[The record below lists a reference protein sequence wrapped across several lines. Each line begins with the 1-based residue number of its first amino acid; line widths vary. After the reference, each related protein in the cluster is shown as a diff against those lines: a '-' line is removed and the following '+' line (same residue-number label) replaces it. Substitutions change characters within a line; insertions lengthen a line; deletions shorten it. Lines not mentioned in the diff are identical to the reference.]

1 MIEQTRIDQA
11 KALSLVEIL
20 MSKGIAVK
28 KQGQQYLALCP
39 FHEDHNPSLSID
51 TKTNLFKCFGCG
63 AAGDTIKFIEL
74 YEKKSFPEAVKALTG
89 EASSGIPDAPATDP
103 GLNSTQ
109 LLNRIA
115 NFYHDTFLTNSKA
128 REYLTSRGITKPEIY
143 QSFKIG
149 YADGKLLSTLPKEGG
164 LIDALKKIGIL
175 NRYGKELFLNCVV
188 VPLFD
193 SSGDVAGMYSRKLQP
208 GGQVTH
214 LYLPGKRQGIV
225 NRPAAASSE
234 SVILTESIIDALSL
248 YQNGYPNVIPL
259 YGTNGLTDDHLEL
272 FHAYRPKKI
281 YLCLNNDDPGKKATI
296 QIGEVLTGLGFN
308 TGIIQLPEHK
318 DVNDFFQ
325 AGKTFDD
332 FTKLLIESE
341 SQSPAPGCFVEET
354 GIGLL
359 ITRETR
365 QYRIRGINS
374 HSLERLRV
382 NIRATYGEKYHIDT
396 IDLYQSRS
404 RHYLT
409 AQLAKLFSLEAAAID
424 SDLLFIIN
432 QIETHQAKSKTEV
445 DTAKK
450 PYQMTKKEETE
461 ALKIL
466 TDSNLLELI
475 LADMEAIG
483 HVGEEINKVLA
494 YLVAVSRKLPK
505 PLSGI
510 IISQSAA
517 GKSGLV
523 EIVQELTPPEEVEFF
538 SRITPQALYYMERDA
553 LKRKLLII
561 EERTG
566 GEGADY
572 SIRTLQ
578 SRQRLTQAVPIKDPN
593 SGKIK
598 TMTFE
603 VEGPIAYLETT
614 TSAEIN
620 HENATRCFELYL
632 DESPEQT
639 RRIHQAQRAAK
650 TSQGLSRKSALETI
664 KHRHHNLQRMLK
676 SVAVE
681 IPYAPA
687 LDFPADSLRTR
698 RDHERFL
705 SLIEAVTFLFQYQR
719 EPKEIITPEGDKVTC
734 VLSTIEDYA
743 RAYELA
749 REILGFTLDDLKK
762 HARELLE
769 QIQAMVA
776 NQAKDTET
784 LPEDLLFTR
793 REIREYLGWPDH
805 QIKAHIKQLEEMEY
819 LVVENL
825 KSRGQFAYRLNN
837 PNKRKPLKGLLTPE
851 ELAKRLEGFGL
862 TGTTGRKGVSTSQ
875 VQP

>member
-1 MIEQTRIDQA
+1 MIEQARIAQA
-11 KALSLVEIL
+11 KQQSLIETIE
-20 MSKGIAVK
+20 SKGIAVK
-28 KQGQQYLALCP
+28 KQGGQYFALCP
-39 FHEDHNPSLSID
+39 FHEDHIPSLSID
-51 TKTNLFKCFGCG
+51 PKTNLFKCFGCG

-74 YEKKSFPEAVKALTG
+74 YDKKSFPEAVGALT
-89 EASSGIPDAPATDP
+89 EADSSGKPDVTEP
-103 GLNSTQ
+103 GMNSTQ

-115 NFYHDTFLTNSKA
+115 SFYHDTFLTNPNA
-128 REYLTSRGITKPEIY
+128 QRYLASRGITKPEIY

-164 LIDALKKIGIL
+164 LVDALKKTGIL
-175 NRYGKELFLNCVV
+175 TRYGKELFLNCVI

-193 SSGDVAGMYSRKLQP
+193 SGGNVAGMYGRKVSN
-208 GGQVTH
+208 GQVNH
-214 LYLPGKRQGIV
+214 LYLPGKRHGIV

-234 SVILTESIIDALSL
+234 AVILTESIIDALSL

-281 YLCLNNDDPGKKATI
+281 YLCLNSDDPGKKATV

-308 TGIIQLPEHK
+308 IGVIRLPGHK
-318 DVNDFFQ
+318 DVNEFFQ

-332 FTKLLIESE
+332 FTKLLIEAENSGLK
-341 SQSPAPGCFVEET
+341 PGYSVEESE
-354 GIGLL
+354 IGL
-359 ITRETR
+359 IINCRER
-365 QYRIRGINS
+365 QYRIRLAS
-374 HSLERLRV
+374 MQSLERLRV
-382 NIRATYGEKYHIDT
+382 NIRATCGEKYHIDT

-409 AQLAKLFSLEAAAID
+409 GQLAKLFNLEAAAID

-432 QIETHQAKSKTEV
+432 QIEAHQAKSKIEA

-450 PYQMTKKEETE
+450 PYQMTKEEEAE
-461 ALKIL
+461 ALKLL

-483 HVGEEINKVLA
+483 HVGEETNKILA
-494 YLVAVSRKLPK
+494 YLISVSRKLPK

-510 IISQSAA
+510 IISQAAA

-523 EIVQELTPPEEVEFF
+523 ETVQELTPPEEVEFF

-578 SRQRLTQAVPIKDPN
+578 SRRKLTQAVPIKDPN
-593 SGKIK
+593 TGKIK

-639 RRIHQAQRAAK
+639 RRIHQAQRTAK
-650 TSQGLSRKSALETI
+650 TGEGLARKARIEAI
-664 KHRHHNLQRMLK
+664 KRRHHNLQRMLK
-676 SVAVE
+676 EAVVE
-681 IPYAPA
+681 IPYAPL

-719 EPKEIITPEGDKVTC
+719 EQREIATPEGEKMTA
-734 VLSTIEDYA
+734 VLATLEDYA

-762 HARELLE
+762 HSRELLE
-769 QIQAMVA
+769 SIQAMIGP
-776 NQAKDTET
+776 QSKGTEKP
-784 LPEDLLFTR
+784 PEEILFTR
-793 REIREYLGWPDH
+793 RDIREYLGWPDH
-805 QIKAHIKQLEEMEY
+805 QIKAYIKQLEEMEY

-851 ELAKRLEGFGL
+851 ELAKHLEGFGL
-862 TGTTGRKGVSTSQ
+862 TGTTGRKADSTSQ
-875 VQP
+875 IHE

>member
-11 KALSLVEIL
+11 KKQSLIDVIE
-20 MSKGIAVK
+20 SKGIAVK
-28 KQGQQYLALCP
+28 KQGGQFMALCP
-39 FHEDHNPSLSID
+39 FHEDHTPSLSID
-51 TKTNLFKCFGCG
+51 PKTNLFKCFGCG

-74 YEKKSFPEAVKALTG
+74 FEKKSFPEAVGALTG
-89 EASSGIPDAPATDP
+89 ADSSGKPDVGPDP
-103 GLNSTQ
+103 GPGMNQTQ

-115 NFYHDTFLTNSKA
+115 KFYHDTFLTNAKA
-128 REYLTSRGITKPEIY
+128 QEYLSSRGITKPEIY
-143 QSFKIG
+143 QSFQIG
-149 YADGKLLSTLPKEGG
+149 YADGKLLTTLPKEGG
-164 LIDALKKIGIL
+164 LVNALKKIGIL
-175 NRYGKELFLNCVV
+175 NRYGKELFLNCVI

-193 SSGDVAGMYSRKLQP
+193 SGGNVAGMYGRKLQP
-208 GGQVTH
+208 SGQVTH

-234 SVILTESIIDALSL
+234 AVILTESIIDALSL

-281 YLCLNNDDPGKKATI
+281 YLCLNSDEPGKEATAR
-296 QIGEVLTGLGFN
+296 IGAALTEKGFN
-308 TGIIQLPEHK
+308 VGVINLPEHK
-318 DVNDFFQ
+318 DVNEYFQ

-341 SQSPAPGCFVEET
+341 NQSPAPGCLVEET
-354 GIGLL
+354 EIGLV
-359 ITRETR
+359 ITCETRE
-365 QYRIRGINS
+365 YRIRGISTHN
-374 HSLERLRV
+374 LDRLRV
-382 NIRATYGEKYHIDT
+382 NIRATYGAKYHIDT
-396 IDLYQSRS
+396 LDLYQSKARNYFS
-404 RHYLT
+404 GHLT
-409 AQLAKLFSLEAAAID
+409 KLFGLEAGVID
-424 SDLLFIIN
+424 GDLMLIIN
-432 QIETHQAKSKTEV
+432 QIELYQAKQGAQASEE
-445 DTAKK
+445 KK
-450 PYQMTKKEETE
+450 PYQMTKEEEAE
-461 ALKIL
+461 ALNLL
-466 TDSNLLELI
+466 TDPNLLERI
-475 LADMEAIG
+475 LADMEATG
-483 HVGEEINKVLA
+483 HVGEETNKILA
-494 YLVAVSRKLPK
+494 YLIAVSRKLPK

-578 SRQRLTQAVPIKDPN
+578 SRQKLTQAVPIKDPA

-620 HENATRCFELYL
+620 HENATRCFEIYL
-632 DESPEQT
+632 DESLDQT
-639 RRIHQAQRAAK
+639 RRIHYAQREAK
-650 TSQGLSRKSALETI
+650 TSRGLVKRTVIESI
-664 KHRHHNLQRMLK
+664 KLRHHNLQRMLK
-676 SVAVE
+676 PVMAE
-681 IPYAPA
+681 IPYAMD

-719 EPKEIITPEGDKVTC
+719 EQKEITLPDGTKAPCIT
-734 VLSTIEDYA
+734 STVEDYA

-749 REILGFTLDDLKK
+749 REVLGFTFDDLKK
-762 HARELLE
+762 HAR
-769 QIQAMVA
+769 
-776 NQAKDTET
+776 
-784 LPEDLLFTR
+784 DLLDLIREMVKKQSQDTGEVEEDVTFTR
-793 REIREYLGWPDH
+793 REIREYTGWPDY
-805 QIKAHIKQLEEMEY
+805 QIKNHIRQLEDYEY
-819 LVVENL
+819 LTIEQVR
-825 KSRGQFAYRLNN
+825 KGGQFEYRLNR
-837 PNKRKPLKGLLTPE
+837 PEKRRPLKGLLTPS
-851 ELAKRLEGFGL
+851 ELEKRLSL
-862 TGTTGRKGVSTSQ
+862 QKSS
-875 VQP
+875 

>member
-1 MIEQTRIDQA
+1 MIEPARIAQA
-11 KALSLVEIL
+11 KQQSLADVIE
-20 MSKGIAVK
+20 SKGIAVK
-28 KQGQQYLALCP
+28 KQGSQLMALCP
-39 FHEDHNPSLSID
+39 FHEDHTPSLSID
-51 TKTNLFKCFGCG
+51 PKTNLFKCFGCG

-74 YEKKSFPEAVKALTG
+74 FEKKSFPEAVGALTG
-89 EASSGIPDAPATDP
+89 GSGPAPGPEMTQ
-103 GLNSTQ
+103 TQ
-109 LLNRIA
+109 LLNRVVK
-115 NFYHDTFLTNSKA
+115 FYHDTFLTHAKA
-128 REYLTSRGITKPEIY
+128 KEYLSSRGITKPEIY
-143 QSFKIG
+143 QSFQIG
-149 YADGKLLSTLPKEGG
+149 YADGKLLNTLPKEGG
-164 LIDALKKIGIL
+164 LVNALKKIGVL
-175 NRYGKELFLNCVV
+175 TRYGKELFLNCVV

-193 SSGDVAGMYSRKLQP
+193 SSGNVAGLYGRKLQP
-208 GGQVTH
+208 SGEVTH

-234 SVILTESIIDALSL
+234 NLILTESIIDALSL
-248 YQNGYPNVIPL
+248 YQNGYPNTIPL

-281 YLCLNNDDPGKKATI
+281 YLCLNSDDPGKEATI
-296 QIGEVLTGLGFN
+296 RIGAALTEKGFN
-308 TGIIQLPEHK
+308 VGVISLLKHK
-318 DVNDFFQ
+318 DVNDYFQ

-332 FTKLLIESE
+332 FTGLLIEAENSGLK
-341 SQSPAPGCFVEET
+341 PGYSVTPTE
-354 GIGLL
+354 IGLMV
-359 ITRETR
+359 TCKERE
-365 QYRIRGINS
+365 YRIRGISS

-382 NIRATYGEKYHIDT
+382 NIRATCGEKYHIDT
-396 IDLYQSRS
+396 LDLYQSRA

-409 AQLAKLFSLEAAAID
+409 AQLAKLFSLEPAAID

-432 QIETHQAKSKTEV
+432 QIEAHQAKQQ
-445 DTAKK
+445 TAAKAEK
-450 PYQMTKKEETE
+450 EPYRMTNPEEEE

-475 LADMEAIG
+475 LGDMETIG

-494 YLVAVSRKLPK
+494 YLIAVSRKLPK

-510 IISQSAA
+510 IVSQSAA

-578 SRQRLTQAVPIKDPN
+578 SRQKLTQAVPIKDPN

-639 RRIHQAQRAAK
+639 RRIHQAQREAK
-650 TSQGLSRKSALETI
+650 TSQGLTRKTAVETI

-676 SVAVE
+676 QVAVE
-681 IPYAPA
+681 IPYAPV

-719 EPKEIITPEGDKVTC
+719 EQREIPTPEGGEVTC
-734 VLSTIEDYA
+734 VLSTVEDYA

-776 NQAKDTET
+776 NQAKDPEA

-793 REIREYLGWPDH
+793 REIREFSGWPDH
-805 QIKAHIKQLEEMEY
+805 QIKAHIRQLEEMEY

-851 ELAKRLEGFGL
+851 ELAKHLEGIGL
-862 TGTTGRKGVSTSQ
+862 TGTTGRNGNSTSQ
-875 VQP
+875 IQ

>member
-11 KALSLVEIL
+11 KKQSLIDVIE
-20 MSKGIAVK
+20 SKGIAVK
-28 KQGQQYLALCP
+28 KQGGQFMALCP
-39 FHEDHNPSLSID
+39 FHEDHTPSLSID
-51 TKTNLFKCFGCG
+51 PKTNLFKCFGCG
-63 AAGDTIKFIEL
+63 AAGDAIKFIEL
-74 YEKKSFPEAVKALTG
+74 YEKVGFPEAVDALTG
-89 EASSGIPDAPATDP
+89 GSDSSSIPETPAAEP
-103 GLNSTQ
+103 GMNSAQ

-115 NFYHDTFLTNSKA
+115 DFYHDTFLTNSKA
-128 REYLTSRGITKPEIY
+128 QEYLSSRGITKREIY

-149 YADGKLLSTLPKEGG
+149 YVDGKLLNTLPKEGG
-164 LIDALKKIGIL
+164 LVNALKKIGIL

-193 SSGDVAGMYSRKLQP
+193 SGGNVAGMYGRKLQP
-208 GGQVTH
+208 SGQVTH

-234 SVILTESIIDALSL
+234 ALILTESIIDALSL

-281 YLCLNNDDPGKKATI
+281 YLCLNNDDPGKKATA
-296 QIGEVLTGLGFN
+296 QIGEALTGLGFSI
-308 TGIIQLPEHK
+308 GIINLPEFK
-318 DVNDFFQ
+318 DVNEYFQ

-332 FTKLLIESE
+332 FTRLIIEAENSGLKPGYSVEESE
-341 SQSPAPGCFVEET
+341 
-354 GIGLL
+354 IGLI
-359 ITRETR
+359 ITCKER

-409 AQLAKLFSLEAAAID
+409 GQLAKLFSLEAAAID

-432 QIETHQAKSKTEV
+432 QIEAHQAKQQTEA

-450 PYQMTKKEETE
+450 PYQMTKEEETE

-578 SRQRLTQAVPIKDPN
+578 SRQKLTQAVPIKDPN

-639 RRIHQAQRAAK
+639 RRIHQAQREAK
-650 TSQGLSRKSALETI
+650 TSQGLTRRTALEAV

-676 SVAVE
+676 QVAVE
-681 IPYAPA
+681 IPYATA

-719 EPKEIITPEGDKVTC
+719 EQREIATPEGEKTSC
-734 VLSTIEDYA
+734 VLSTVEDYA

-769 QIQAMVA
+769 QIQAMVT
-776 NQAKDTET
+776 NQAQGTEA

-793 REIREYLGWPDH
+793 REIREFTGWPDH

-851 ELAKRLEGFGL
+851 ELAKQLEGFGL
-862 TGTTGRKGVSTSQ
+862 TGTTGRKGISTSHI
-875 VQP
+875 